1 MNLKELIKKH
11 FNLVDAPVEL
21 QFGEIKSKDGELTLT
36 YEGDE
41 FTVGTAIF
49 VKTEDGDVPAPDGE
63 HMLEGDIKITTVD
76 GKITEIEREEMPA
89 AEVETDV
96 EDGVAF
102 QEDVV
107 EDGPTPT
114 MEEMITALAEVMK
127 PYMDE
132 MKKDIEEMKAKFAS
146 MDKKVETFSNAPAA
160 IKAKEEIYA
169 KRKATKT
176 DDFRNDEQRKVFERI
191 VNRKLK
197 K

>member
-11 FNLVDAPVEL
+11 FNLVEAPVEL

-76 GKITEIEREEMPA
+76 GKITEIEREAEPE
-89 AEVETDV
+89 AEVETDEV
-96 EDGVAF
+96 GDVAF
-102 QEDVV
+102 E
-107 EDGPTPT
+107 EAIPTPT

-160 IKAKEEIYA
+160 IRAKEEIYA

>member
-11 FNLVDAPVEL
+11 FNLVEAPVEL

-49 VKTEDGDVPAPDGE
+49 VKTEEGDVPAPDGE

-76 GKITEIEREEMPA
+76 GKITEIEREEMPE
-89 AEVETDV
+89 AEVETDEV
-96 EDGVAF
+96 GDVAF
-102 QEDVV
+102 E
-107 EDGPTPT
+107 EAMPTPT

-127 PYMDE
+127 PYMDQ
-132 MKKDIEEMKAKFAS
+132 MKKDMEEMKAKFAS

-160 IKAKEEIYA
+160 IRAKEEIYA

>member
-36 YEGDE
+36 YEGEE

-76 GKITEIEREEMPA
+76 GKITEIEREEMPE
-89 AEVETDV
+89 AEVETDEV
-96 EDGVAF
+96 GDVAF
-102 QEDVV
+102 E
-107 EDGPTPT
+107 EAMPTPT

-132 MKKDIEEMKAKFAS
+132 MKKDIAEMKAKFAA